1 MASSRKILSRIKSAK
16 NIAQITKA
24 MQMVSASKM
33 KKAQDIAIN
42 GEPYSQ
48 QLREILISLLST
60 ATKFKHPLLEEN
72 RQAEKNLCLFVTTN
86 KGLCGGLNTNHFK
99 EMIRWYRQNGN
110 TDFIT
115 IGKRGKMFAASLG
128 VNIVADFSDL
138 TDTIEFTDAIPI
150 AQFILDE
157 YYKQNYRKVFFSYN
171 QFISTLS
178 QKPTRFQLLPIDVN
192 ELKDSLGLLQE
203 LTEEETRKFEPK
215 EYVIEP
221 NKTQIINWLLP
232 YFIELQ
238 LYHFLLENK
247 ASEHSARMVAMK
259 NASENAKEV
268 QQQLRL
274 IYNRMRQQQ
283 ITFELA
289 DIITASMAV

>member
-1 MASSRKILSRIKSAK
+1 MASSRKILTRIKSAK

-33 KKAQDIAIN
+33 KKAQDLAIN

-60 ATKFKHPLLEEN
+60 ATKFTHPLLETNKE
-72 RQAEKNLCLFVTTN
+72 ADKDLCLFVTTN
-86 KGLCGGLNTNHFK
+86 KGLCGGLNTNHFRD
-99 EMIRWYRQNGN
+99 MMRWYRQNKQ
-110 TDFIT
+110 TDFVT
-115 IGKRGKMFAASLG
+115 IGKRGRMLMASLG
-128 VNIVADFSDL
+128 ANIVADFSDL

-150 AQFILDE
+150 SQFILDE
-157 YYKQNYRKVFFSYN
+157 YNKHNYRRVYFSYN
-171 QFISTLS
+171 QFITTLS
-178 QKPTRFQLLPIDVN
+178 QKPTRLQLLPIDVN
-192 ELKDSLGLLQE
+192 ELKDSLGLLEE

-221 NKTQIINWLLP
+221 NKKQIINWLLP

-268 QQQLRL
+268 QNQLRL

-283 ITFELA
+283 VTFELA

>member
-1 MASSRKILSRIKSAK
+1 
-16 NIAQITKA
+16 
-24 MQMVSASKM
+24 MVSASKM
-33 KKAQDIAIN
+33 KKAQDLAVN

-60 ATKFKHPLLEEN
+60 ATKFTHPLLKTNKE
-72 RQAEKNLCLFVTTN
+72 ASKSLCLFVTTN
-86 KGLCGGLNTNHFK
+86 KGLCGGLNTNHFR
-99 EMIRWYRQNGN
+99 EIMRWYRQNN
-110 TDFIT
+110 DTDFVT
-115 IGKRGKMFAASLG
+115 IGKRGRMFLASLG
-128 VNIVADFSDL
+128 ANIIADFSEL

-150 AQFILDE
+150 SQFILNE
-157 YYKQNYRKVFFSYN
+157 YNKQNYRNVYFSYN
-171 QFISTLS
+171 HFLSTLS

-192 ELKDSLGLLQE
+192 ELKESLGLLEE

-215 EYVIEP
+215 EYLIEP
-221 NKTQIINWLLP
+221 NQKQIIEWLLP

-274 IYNRMRQQQ
+274 VYNRMRQQQ
-283 ITFELA
+283 VTFELA